1 MVWTRCWYM
10 IKEPRPLGR
19 TIIYLVPTF
28 DEEGSNSGKKNQNYH
43 QVRLQKPTTRS
54 SRSLLP
60 LALADL
66 WWPLLPHALY
76 ESGKSE
82 VFTRWSFPRAY
93 IAFVPTLGL
102 HSRSQK
108 ERATA
113 KIYIEQY
120 SNVGDLRVG
129 EGEECSAMKVGEG
142 EGRNGD
148 GGERVSWV

>member
-1 MVWTRCWYM
+1 M
-10 IKEPRPLGR
+10 
-19 TIIYLVPTF
+19 
-28 DEEGSNSGKKNQNYH
+28 
-43 QVRLQKPTTRS
+43 
-54 SRSLLP
+54 
-60 LALADL
+60 
-66 WWPLLPHALY
+66 
-76 ESGKSE
+76 
-82 VFTRWSFPRAY
+82 
-93 IAFVPTLGL
+93 PTLGL

-148 GGERVSWV
+148 GGERVS